1 MRTDFVL
8 GMTVTGIRT
17 GASVGRLALA
27 PARLATRAPV
37 MRRMADDIAHEGA
50 LVRLRIEAAT
60 ADLLA
65 DRLVTTVLEHELT
78 ERAMERALASPGLDR
93 LVVKVLDSR
102 FVDELTER
110 VLHSP
115 EMDRVVQYVATSPQV
130 IEAVTQHTQTLAEEM
145 VEDVRRRSQTVDDL
159 AERAVRGWLRRPRP
173 AT

>member
-1 MRTDFVL
+1 ML
-8 GMTVTGIRT
+8 GMTVAGVRA
-17 GASVGRLALA
+17 GAAVGRVALA
-27 PARLATRAPV
+27 PARLATRAPAV
-37 MRRMADDIAHEGA
+37 RRMVDDIAHEGA
-50 LVRLRIEAAT
+50 LMRARIEAEA

-93 LVVKVLDSR
+93 LVVQVLDSR

-115 EMDRVVQYVATSPQV
+115 EMDRVVEYVAGSPQL
-130 IEAVTQHTQTLAEEM
+130 IDALTHHTQTLAEEM
-145 VEDVRRRSQTVDDL
+145 VEDVRRRSQSVDDL